1 MSVLGVG
8 KNLSTCI
15 GGGFNQSVNDFGG
28 GEHGWHAGSRVSAS
42 ANQIEPV
49 NLLAFVVRS
58 EVGALGNAWLQ
69 REPRTFHRVEAIL
82 EVEGRQHQ

>member
-1 MSVLGVG
+1 MPAPG
-8 KNLSTCI
+8 
-15 GGGFNQSVNDFGG
+15 
-28 GEHGWHAGSRVSAS
+28 VSAS

-49 NLLAFVVRS
+49 NLFTFIVRS

-69 REPRTFHRVEAIL
+69 RESRAFHRVEAIL